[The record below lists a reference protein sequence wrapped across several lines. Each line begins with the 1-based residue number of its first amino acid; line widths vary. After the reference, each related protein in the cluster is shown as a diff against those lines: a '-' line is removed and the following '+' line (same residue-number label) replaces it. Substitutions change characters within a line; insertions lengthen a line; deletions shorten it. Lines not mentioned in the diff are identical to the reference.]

1 MTAVSIGLALA
12 LHVLSAVIWV
22 GGMFFAYLCLRPSV
36 AQMSAAERT
45 ALWDRVLGRFFR
57 WILLAVPAILLSGL
71 WMMYS
76 DGWFAGRPPQ
86 RVEMMMG
93 IGIVM
98 MLLFLHVY
106 FAPFRRLRRAVAAGD
121 VPLAG
126 RQVGTIRKLV
136 AVNLTLGILVVLI
149 ATAGKYLLA

>member
-1 MTAVSIGLALA
+1 MTAVSMGLALA

-36 AQMSAAERT
+36 AQMSAAERS
-45 ALWDRVLGRFFR
+45 ALWERVLGRFFR
-57 WILLAVPAILLSGL
+57 WILLAVPVILLSGL

-76 DGWFAGRPPQ
+76 YGWFAGGPL
-86 RVEMMMG
+86 RVHLMMG
-93 IGIVM
+93 GGILM

-126 RQVGTIRKLV
+126 QQIGTIRKLV
-136 AVNLTLGILVVLI
+136 AVNLVLGILVVLI